1 VNISFVKIWFLDWRA
16 YVAEFLG
23 TLCFVF
29 ISSALVV
36 SDIFFGNL
44 GVLGISLGIGFSYTA
59 LIFLTAHLSGGY
71 LNPAVTVALWLSQKL
86 SGVKTIF
93 FLIAQIAASFAAAG
107 LVLLVF
113 GQEAQKFGLG
123 APGVGFDLAADAA
136 VILEAFLTGILVFV
150 IFGTMVDRNGPVSF
164 GPLAIGLVLFA
175 ITLFDL
181 QLSGASLN
189 PARAIGPA
197 VLSEKTLDLALFI
210 VGPLGGSLFGPI
222 YQLLFLKKAKS
233 R

>member
-1 VNISFVKIWFLDWRA
+1 MNFSFVKTWFLDWRA

-44 GVLGISLGIGFSYTA
+44 GVLGISLGVGLSYSA

-86 SGVKTIF
+86 TGVKTIF
-93 FLIAQIAASFAAAG
+93 FLIVQIAASFASAG
-107 LVLLVF
+107 LIFMVF
-113 GQEAQKFGLG
+113 GQDAQKFGLG
-123 APGVGFDLAADAA
+123 VPAVGFELAPDVAI
-136 VILEAFLTGILVFV
+136 ILEAFLTAVLIFV
-150 IFGTMVDRNGPVSF
+150 IFGTMIDRAGPVSF
-164 GPLAIGLVLFA
+164 GPLAIGIALFA
-175 ITLFDL
+175 LTLFDL
-181 QLSGASLN
+181 QLSGASFN

-197 VLSEKTLDLALFI
+197 VVSQKTLDLALFI

-222 YQLLFLKKAKS
+222 YQLLFLRRAKL

>member
-1 VNISFVKIWFLDWRA
+1 VNISFVKFWFLDWRA

-44 GVLGISLGIGFSYTA
+44 GVLGISLGIGLSYCA
-59 LIFLTAHLSGGY
+59 LIFLTAHLSGGF

-86 SGVKTIF
+86 TGVKTIF
-93 FLIAQIAASFAAAG
+93 FLIAQITASFASAG
-107 LVLLVF
+107 LVFLVF

-123 APGVGFDLAADAA
+123 TPVVGFDLAPDVAI
-136 VILEAFLTGILVFV
+136 ILEAFLTAVLIFV
-150 IFGTMVDRNGPVSF
+150 IFGTMIDRAGPVSF

-175 ITLFDL
+175 LTILDL
-181 QLSGASLN
+181 PLSGASLN
-189 PARAIGPA
+189 PVRAIGPA
-197 VLSEKTLDLALFI
+197 TVSGKTLDLALFI

-222 YQLLFLKKAKS
+222 YSLIFLKRAKS

>member
-1 VNISFVKIWFLDWRA
+1 MNISFVKTWFLDWRT

-44 GVLGISLGIGFSYTA
+44 GVLGISLGIGLCYSA
-59 LIFLTAHLSGGY
+59 LIFLTAHLSGGF

-86 SGVKTIF
+86 TGVKTVF

-107 LVLLVF
+107 LVFLVF
-113 GQEAQKFGLG
+113 GADAQKFGLG
-123 APGVGFDLAADAA
+123 APAVGFEVAPDVA
-136 VILEAFLTGILVFV
+136 VILEAFLVAILIFV
-150 IFGTMVDRNGPVSF
+150 IFGTMVDRAGPVSF
-164 GPLAIGLVLFA
+164 GPLAIGLVVFA
-175 ITLFDL
+175 LTLFDL
-181 QLSGASLN
+181 PLSGASLN
-189 PARAIGPA
+189 PARVIGPA
-197 VLSEKTLDLALFI
+197 VVSKKTLDLALFI
-210 VGPLGGSLFGPI
+210 IGPLGGSLFGPI
-222 YQLLFLKKAKS
+222 YSLLFLKKAKS